1 LSIIQIID
9 SFSNFSYFHIKIV
22 IISYFKSVKWLLFHV
37 FLMVFC
43 GGKNQKIPKQKF
55 SKKIKNKSSKK
66 NKRKIKDKLMTKQQK

>member
-1 LSIIQIID
+1 MVA
-9 SFSNFSYFHIKIV
+9 FS
-22 IISYFKSVKWLLFHV
+22 V